1 MSTEYKIMLMYFK
14 YNMSITEI
22 IMILEHELPKI
33 NENKQ
38 SPEDLVIN
46 ILSIE
51 LNQVDEINKEF
62 YYQTAF

>member
-22 IMILEHELPKI
+22 IMILKHELPKI

-46 ILSIE
+46 VLSIE

-62 YYQTAF
+62 YYQTAY